1 VLLLHGGLSNA
12 DAFGMQT
19 PAFAEHYRVLLPER
33 RGHGHT
39 ADTDAPFTYPGMAE
53 ETIAFMEALD
63 VGRAHLVGWSDGG
76 NVALI
81 VAGQRP
87 DLVDKIVTIAA
98 NFDTKGYVDGFE
110 ESFKTDAG
118 AAQMMRDDWV
128 ARSPDPPEHY
138 DVIFEKTSAMWF
150 GDWALSPADLARIA
164 APALVL
170 TGDDDAIRLDHTVAL
185 YDALVNGQLAV
196 VPGASHLSP
205 VEKPDLVNG
214 LILDFLASGPPAE
227 LLPIRRR
234 PAPDGV
240 GD

>member
-1 VLLLHGGLSNA
+1 
-12 DAFGMQT
+12 MQT
-19 PAFAEHYRVLLPER
+19 PVFAEQYRVLLPER

-39 ADTDAPFTYPGMAE
+39 ADTDAPFTYPSMAD

-81 VAGQRP
+81 VAGRRP

-98 NFDTKGYVDGFE
+98 NFDTTGYVDGFE
-110 ESFKTDAG
+110 ENFTGDSG
-118 AAQMMRDDWV
+118 AADMLRDEWV
-128 ARSPDPPEHY
+128 SRSPDPPEHF
-138 DVIFEKTSAMWF
+138 DVILQKTTAMWF
-150 GDWALSPADLARIA
+150 GDWSLSRADLAGIA

-170 TGDDDAIRLDHTVAL
+170 SGDDDAIRLDHTVAL
-185 YDALVNGQLAV
+185 YDALVNGQLTV

-205 VEKPDLVNG
+205 VEKPDLVNR
-214 LILDFLASGPPAE
+214 LILDFLASGPPEE
-227 LLPIRRR
+227 LLPMRRR
-234 PAPDGV
+234 PAAGGV